1 MHATGFRTTPNK
13 IPFHMAKSTSA
24 RQKRTPRRRGT
35 RRSGVM
41 VFTRSNYRLMLL
53 GLAMITVGYVIM
65 RLENEVD
72 GMISLY
78 VAPLIILGG
87 YLEIIHA
94 ILKRPSVVE

>member
-1 MHATGFRTTPNK
+1 
-13 IPFHMAKSTSA
+13 
-24 RQKRTPRRRGT
+24 
-35 RRSGVM
+35 
-41 VFTRSNYRLMLL
+41 MLL